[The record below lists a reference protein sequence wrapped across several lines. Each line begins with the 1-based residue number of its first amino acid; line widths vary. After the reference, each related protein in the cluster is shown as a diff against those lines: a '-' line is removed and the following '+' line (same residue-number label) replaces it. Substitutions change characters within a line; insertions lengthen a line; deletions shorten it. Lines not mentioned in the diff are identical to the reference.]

1 MLENPKILK
10 LVVLVDS
17 LYLEIGE
24 GSRVETFTGRRKIPD
39 IHCVKASA
47 SDSLYFGRYDSSKL
61 GFQLL
66 PGFSLKQ
73 VT

>member
-24 GSRVETFTGRRKIPD
+24 GSEP
-39 IHCVKASA
+39 
-47 SDSLYFGRYDSSKL
+47 KL
-61 GFQLL
+61 SHAEDKF
-66 PGFSLKQ
+66 PMYT
-73 VT
+73 V